1 MRYRLE
7 KLVKRPFHQFFF
19 TPFQSFLY
27 FSIRAAAQTQQ
38 DVRWLGPTLT
48 SRNLWNAGLASLAIL
63 TASLALRKL
72 SMYAEYIL
80 ARVSLENWR
89 GEEEQETYSEL
100 FFSCV
105 YWAKIVGSSLL
116 NVKICCISVQIH
128 VILNVMF
135 LGFGL
140 LIKQNE
146 PIIWL

>member
-1 MRYRLE
+1 ME
-7 KLVKRPFHQFFF
+7 ATKLFSAGALTCVTGSKSLLRGLSTNFFF

-27 FSIRAAAQTQQ
+27 FSIRAAAQTKQ

-89 GEEEQETYSEL
+89 GEEEQETVIRFMCLLS
-100 FFSCV
+100 
-105 YWAKIVGSSLL
+105 KIAGSGLL
-116 NVKICCISVQIH
+116 NVKICCISFKIH
-128 VILNVMF
+128 VILKFWTADQAN
-135 LGFGL
+135 
-140 LIKQNE
+140 
-146 PIIWL
+146 